1 MQILSGKLTAKQ
13 EFIFESLQEIRL
25 IVGAVGIPAR
35 GTASSYIKWVSCCNA
50 AGRNA
55 RSSYSLYILL
65 IYNITDKLQFTAV
78 KANLGGYGVP
88 P

>member
-1 MQILSGKLTAKQ
+1 MQILSGKLTDKQ
-13 EFIFESLQEIRL
+13 EFIGEVLQEVRL

-55 RSSYSLYILL
+55 RGSYSKFALSIIDFSSNSY
-65 IYNITDKLQFTAV
+65 F
-78 KANLGGYGVP
+78 
-88 P
+88 